1 MSEMLSKIEE
11 TVEYAPGKSVTFE
24 TGRLAKQA
32 SGSVAVKAGDAF
44 LLATM
49 CYGGESSMGFFP
61 LTVEYR
67 EKAYAAGKFPGGYF
81 KREAKPTDAEVLTAR
96 LIDRPIRP
104 MFPEGFMR
112 EVQVILNVMSHD
124 KTQPIDS
131 FGVSAASIT
140 AGLSEIPFEEQVAAV
155 RVVKQDGQY
164 LINPDMETAEEGDL
178 EMILAGTKNS
188 VVMVEGGAWEVEE
201 SEIVEG
207 IQVGHEAIKKLVA
220 AQDALIAQV
229 GPEKKEFPA
238 PVVDQELYSKVE
250 GLVLDKLKETL
261 HIPMVKTNHYPA
273 MAAIKDELLETLGEE
288 YEERAKEVKEY
299 FGEIQRLAMRQQ
311 ILDEQLRIDGR
322 KPNDI
327 RPIEIQNQVLPS
339 VHGSAL
345 FQRGETQGLVAATLG
360 TKDDEQHIETLNGT
374 VYKNYT
380 LHYNFPPFSV
390 GECKRVGSVSRREI
404 GHGHLAERSLNPVL
418 PHPEDFPYTIRLVSE
433 ILESNGSSSMA
444 SVCGGSLA
452 LMDAGVP
459 TKAHVA
465 GIAMGM
471 ISEGDKYEILSDIT
485 GTEDHLGDMDFKIT
499 GTREGVT
506 AFQMDIKIKGITPEL
521 MSEALTQAKDGRLH
535 ILSKMEENLSE
546 PRASVSEKAPAIL
559 SLKIDSSKIR
569 DIIGPGGNVIRG
581 IQSTTGTNVSV
592 DDDGNVTIAAPTR
605 KAGDVAFKMIEEI
618 VAEAEVDKTYK
629 GKVKSV
635 VNFGA
640 FIEILPGKEGLLH
653 ISEIQHEKTEK
664 VEDVLSVGDEL
675 DVKCIGVDPRGK
687 IKLSRKA
694 LLPKPEAAT
703 EEA

>member
-1 MSEMLSKIEE
+1 MSGMLNKIEE
-11 TVEYAPGKSVTFE
+11 TVEYTPGKSVTFE

-44 LLATM
+44 VLATM

-67 EKAYAAGKFPGGYF
+67 EKAYAAGKFPGGFF
-81 KREAKPTDAEVLTAR
+81 KREAKPTDAEVLNAR

-112 EVQVILNVMSHD
+112 EVQVILNVLSHD
-124 KTQPIDS
+124 KEQPIDS

-155 RVVKQDGQY
+155 RVVKHDGEY
-164 LINPDMETAEEGDL
+164 LINPSMELAEAGDL
-178 EMILAGTKNS
+178 EMILAGTASS
-188 VVMVEGGAWEVEE
+188 VCMVEGGAWEVEE
-201 SEIVEG
+201 AEIVAG
-207 IQVGHEAIKKLVA
+207 ITAGHEAIKKLVA

-229 GPEKKEFPA
+229 GPVKKEFPQ
-238 PVVDQELYSKVE
+238 PEIDQELYAKVE
-250 GLVLDKLKETL
+250 GLILDKLKEAF
-261 HIPMVKTNHYPA
+261 HVPMVKTNHYPA

-288 YEERAKEVKEY
+288 YEDRAKEVKAC
-299 FGEIQRLAMRQQ
+299 FSEIQRLAMRQQ

-327 RPIEIQNQVLPS
+327 RPIEIENQVLPS

-360 TKDDEQHIETLNGT
+360 TKDDEQRIESLDGT
-374 VYKNYT
+374 AYKNYT

-499 GTREGVT
+499 GTSEGVT

-521 MSEALTQAKDGRLH
+521 MSEALTQAKAGREH
-535 ILSKMEENLSE
+535 ILGEMTKNLAE

-559 SLKIDSSKIR
+559 SLKIDSGKIR

-605 KAGDVAFKMIEEI
+605 KAGDVAFKMIKEI

-694 LLPKPEAAT
+694 LLPRPEAAAA
-703 EEA
+703 E

>member
-1 MSEMLSKIEE
+1 MSDMLSKIEE
-11 TVEYAPGKSVTFE
+11 SVEYAPGKSVTFE

-44 LLATM
+44 LLCTM

-61 LTVEYR
+61 LTVDYR

-81 KREAKPTDAEVLTAR
+81 KREARPTDAEVLTAR

-112 EVQVILNVMSHD
+112 EVQVILNVLSYD
-124 KTQPIDS
+124 KDLPIDT
-131 FGVSAASIT
+131 FGISAASV
-140 AGLSEIPFEEQVAAV
+140 AVGLSEVPFEEQVAAV
-155 RVVKQDGQY
+155 RVVKNGDEY
-164 LINPDMETAEEGDL
+164 LINPDHETSEAGEL
-178 EMILAGTKNS
+178 EMILAGTAES
-188 VVMVEGGAWEVEE
+188 VVMVEGGAWEVQEAD
-201 SEIVEG
+201 IVAG
-207 IQVGHEAIKKLVA
+207 IQAGHEAIKKLVA
-220 AQDALIAQV
+220 AQNALIAKINPV
-229 GPEKKEFPA
+229 KKEFVLPI
-238 PVVDQELYSKVE
+238 VDKELYAKVE
-250 GLVLDKLKETL
+250 ELVVAKLRETF
-261 HIPMVKTNHYPA
+261 HTPMVKTHHYPA
-273 MAAIKDELLETLGEE
+273 MAAIKDELLATLGEE
-288 YEERAKEVKEY
+288 YADRAKEIKGY
-299 FGEIQRLAMRQQ
+299 FADVERVEMRNQ
-311 ILDEQLRIDGR
+311 ILNEQLRIDGR
-322 KPNDI
+322 GPADI
-327 RPIEIQNQVLPS
+327 RAIEIENQVLPS

-360 TKDDEQHIETLNGT
+360 TKDDEQHIETLGGT
-374 VYKNYT
+374 IHKNYN

-390 GECKRVGSVSRREI
+390 GEVKRTGSVSRREI
-404 GHGHLAERSLNPVL
+404 GHGQLAERSLNPVL

-471 ISEGDKYEILSDIT
+471 ISEGDKYQILSDIT

-499 GTREGVT
+499 GTKEGVT
-506 AFQMDIKIKGITPEL
+506 AFQMDIKIKGITAEL
-521 MSEALTQAKDGRLH
+521 MSEALIQAKAGRNH
-535 ILSKMEENLSE
+535 ILGKMDECMSE
-546 PRASVSEKAPAIL
+546 PRPQVSEKAPAII

-581 IQSTTGTNVSV
+581 IQSTTGTNLSV
-592 DDDGNVTIAAPTR
+592 DDNGNVTIAAPTR
-605 KAGDVAFKMIEEI
+605 KAGDVALKMVQEI
-618 VAEAEVDKTYK
+618 VAEAEVDKVYM

-653 ISEIQHEKTEK
+653 ISEIQHEKTDK

-675 DVKCIGVDPRGK
+675 EIKCIGVDPRGK

-694 LLPKPEAAT
+694 LLPRPEAQ
-703 EEA
+703 EA